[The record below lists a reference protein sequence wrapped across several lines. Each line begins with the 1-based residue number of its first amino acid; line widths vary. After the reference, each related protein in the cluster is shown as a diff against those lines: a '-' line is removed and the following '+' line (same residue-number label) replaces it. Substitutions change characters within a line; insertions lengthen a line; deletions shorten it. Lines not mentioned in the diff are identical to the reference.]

1 MKNLGLLII
10 CILITACGKDVINEK
25 SSFNIFEKQSIK
37 FKASS
42 EDTDNQIITLGSGRL
57 VLKKVRLPLENDYL
71 NANAKITLVST
82 GDPWDKSGSFFM
94 IPAQ

>member
-42 EDTDNQIITLGSGRL
+42 EDTDNQIITLGSGR
-57 VLKKVRLPLENDYL
+57 
-71 NANAKITLVST
+71 
-82 GDPWDKSGSFFM
+82 
-94 IPAQ
+94 

>member
-25 SSFNIFEKQSIK
+25 SSFNIFEEQSIK

-42 EDTDNQIITLGSGRL
+42 EDTDNQIIILEKTIKNNMTDAYKVVLIGGSSVG
-57 VLKKVRLPLENDYL
+57 
-71 NANAKITLVST
+71 
-82 GDPWDKSGSFFM
+82 KSSIFK
-94 IPAQ
+94 